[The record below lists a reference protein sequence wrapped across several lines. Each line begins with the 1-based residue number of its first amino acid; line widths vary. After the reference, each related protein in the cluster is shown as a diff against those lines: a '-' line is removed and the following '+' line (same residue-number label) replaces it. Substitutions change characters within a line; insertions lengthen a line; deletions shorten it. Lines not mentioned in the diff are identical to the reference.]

1 MKTKDE
7 FIKEFK
13 LKKQQDEQA
22 RLARLRGQKSPN
34 QVRLFEKMGMR
45 LRVSNP
51 ADSSSLR
58 KAIKS
63 PVMQIGV
70 LNIISL

>member
-1 MKTKDE
+1 MKTREE

-34 QVRLFEKMGMR
+34 QVRLFEKMGMM
-45 LRVSNP
+45 LLVSNP
-51 ADSSSLR
+51 ADTS
-58 KAIKS
+58 KS
-63 PVMQIGV
+63 EK
-70 LNIISL
+70 SD

>member
-1 MKTKDE
+1 MKTREE

-22 RLARLRGQKSPN
+22 RLARLRGQKSPS

-51 ADSSSLR
+51 DDSS
-58 KAIKS
+58 KS
-63 PVMQIGV
+63 EK
-70 LNIISL
+70 SD